1 MSYTYRTQFPN
12 ARFLVLVLDNEPI
25 GRLIVDTDAERV
37 YLVDIALMPQ
47 FHGRGTGH
55 ALLQELQRQA
65 SALGVP
71 VTTLIEQLE
80 PEGVKAFEKSFED
93 LLATLETRRAAMASQ
108 GGPSR

>member
-1 MSYTYRTQFPN
+1 MKRGGFVKHAVF
-12 ARFLVLVLDNEPI
+12 ARL
-25 GRLIVDTDAERV
+25 T
-37 YLVDIALMPQ
+37 
-47 FHGRGTGH
+47 
-55 ALLQELQRQA
+55 
-65 SALGVP
+65 ALGVP